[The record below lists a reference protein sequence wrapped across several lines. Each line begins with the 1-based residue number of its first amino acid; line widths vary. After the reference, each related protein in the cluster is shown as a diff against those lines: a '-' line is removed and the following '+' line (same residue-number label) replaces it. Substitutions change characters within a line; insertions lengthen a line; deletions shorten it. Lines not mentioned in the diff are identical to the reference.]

1 VELGGQLESF
11 RKQGLEVAA
20 VSYDS
25 PEVLRHFAA
34 SRGIGFPLLADPA
47 SEVIR
52 RFGLAQDNGA
62 AYATTFVTDA
72 QGVVRARYTE
82 DSIVFRRTGG
92 SLLVRAGLRPDGAE
106 ATRTDHFTLWTSSS
120 NPVVGPGQRFTL
132 VLDFEVEPDHHLY
145 APGVAGG
152 YRALSVQLE
161 PHPRVLRIDAPQFP
175 RPRPYLY
182 QPLNET
188 VPIFEGRF
196 RVTVDVTMN
205 DTNVGWAQD
214 RLDDPARYEPVELRG
229 TLGYQVCSHTR
240 CYPPATLPL
249 RFAVKLRPKDER
261 RAPVEMRKPRSS

>member
-1 VELGGQLESF
+1 MELGGQLPAF
-11 RKQGLEVAA
+11 RKRGLEVAA

-25 PEVLRHFAA
+25 PDVLRHFAA
-34 SRGIGFPLLADPA
+34 TRHVAFPLLADPS

-72 QGVVRARYTE
+72 QGLVRARYTE

-92 SLLVRAGLRPDGAE
+92 SLLVAAGARPDGAQ
-106 ATRTDHFTLWTSSS
+106 AVPTDHFTLVTSSS
-120 NPVVGPGQRFTL
+120 NDVVGPGQRFTL
-132 VLDFEVEPDHHLY
+132 VLDFEVEDGHHLY
-145 APGVAGG
+145 APGVTGG
-152 YRALSVQLE
+152 YRALSVRLG
-161 PHPRVLRIDAPQFP
+161 PPPRVLRIDAPRFP
-175 RPRPYLY
+175 EARPYLY
-182 QPLNET
+182 RPLNET

-229 TLGYQVCSHTR
+229 DLGYQVCSHTK

-249 RFAVKLRPKDER
+249 RFDVRLRPKDER
-261 RAPVEMRKPRSS
+261 RAPVEMRKPR